1 MPAPRSKINVSDALE
16 IATSALPHSE
26 SRPGQKEMAHAVEE
40 ALHEGKHL
48 IVQAGTGTGKTIAYL
63 VPAIVAGKRTVVTTA
78 TKALQDQLAHKDLPF
93 LVQHLSEYVNRDITF
108 AVLKGRS
115 NYVCRQRLAELN
127 GETEKK
133 NRKADSPTLLEVDE
147 MSQSVRRE
155 IDLISE
161 WTKTTKSGDMADISW
176 SPSDRALRAV
186 SVGSDECPG
195 ARRCPV
201 GGTCFSE
208 LARFKA
214 SEADIVVVNTHLYG
228 LHVASGGQLLPE
240 HEVLIV
246 DEAHGLEDIMS
257 DTVGVSIHAGNF
269 NFFAGVVKRIIADP
283 KVISDIVNI
292 GTMLD
297 EVLSPIHNQRISAPL
312 PLEVTAVLAEGRR
325 IVARILDILRTIET
339 KDDDSNQRKLR
350 AQTLATRL
358 ADTVDVALKTDDTY
372 VPYVSGT
379 VDHPKLD
386 IAPLDVGPVLDAG
399 VWQKTTAIL
408 TSATVPS
415 KMADRI
421 GLPVSKTQLCN
432 VESPF
437 DYQSNAVLYCSKHLP
452 NPNSPEFTKLMHE
465 ELFHLISAAGGR
477 TLALFTSY
485 RALDAAVDAMRKRL
499 PNTILSQREYQK
511 NQLVKLFSEDES
523 SCLFATSGFFQG
535 IDIPGRTLSL
545 VTLDRIPF
553 PRPDDPL
560 LSARRD
566 AIGDRAFREIDLPR
580 AATLLAQATGRLI
593 RNATDRGVVA
603 VFDPRLGNAGY
614 RRDILGSMP
623 PMRKNY
629 SLIVSGSNY
638 CATGISR

>member
-325 IVARILDILRTIET
+325 IVARILDILRTIDT

-358 ADTVDVALKTDDTY
+358 ADTIDVALKTDDTY
-372 VPYVSGT
+372 VPYISGT

-623 PMRKNY
+623 PMRK
-629 SLIVSGSNY
+629 SVDRQEVEEFLRLI
-638 CATGISR
+638 TR

>member
-1 MPAPRSKINVSDALE
+1 VPAPRSKINVSDALE

-147 MSQSVRRE
+147 MSQSVRHE

-297 EVLSPIHNQRISAPL
+297 EVLSPIHNLRISAPL
-312 PLEVTAVLAEGRR
+312 PLEVTAILAEGRR

-358 ADTVDVALKTDDTY
+358 ADTIDVALKTDDTY
-372 VPYVSGT
+372 VPYISGT

-511 NQLVKLFSEDES
+511 NQLVKLFTEDES

-623 PMRKNY
+623 PMRK
-629 SLIVSGSNY
+629 SVDRQEVEEFLRLI
-638 CATGISR
+638 TR

>member
-1 MPAPRSKINVSDALE
+1 MAHAVSDAL
-16 IATSALPHSE
+16 A
-26 SRPGQKEMAHAVEE
+26 
-40 ALHEGKHL
+40 EGKHL

-63 VPAIVAGKRTVVTTA
+63 VPAIVAGKKTVVTTA

-93 LVQHLSEYVNRDITF
+93 LVEHLGSYVNRDITF

-115 NYVCRQRLAELN
+115 NYVCRQRLAEIN
-127 GETEKK
+127 GESEKK
-133 NRKADSPTLLEVDE
+133 NRKNDSPTLLEVDE

-161 WTKTTKSGDMADISW
+161 WVKGSKSGDMADISW
-176 SPSDRALRAV
+176 SPSERAMRAV

-208 LARFKA
+208 IARFKA

-257 DTVGVSIHAGNF
+257 DTVGVSLHAGNF

-283 KVISDIVNI
+283 KVISDIINI
-292 GTMLD
+292 GMMLD
-297 EVLSPIHNQRISAPL
+297 EVLSGLHNQRISAPL
-312 PLEVTAVLAEGRR
+312 PLEITAVLAEGRR
-325 IVARILDILRTIET
+325 LVARILDILRTIDT

-358 ADTVDVALKTDDTY
+358 ADTIDVALKTDDTY

-408 TSATVPS
+408 TSATVPK
-415 KMADRI
+415 KMAERI
-421 GLPVSKTQLCN
+421 GLPVSRTQTCT

-452 NPNSPEFTKLMHE
+452 NPNSADFTKLMHE
-465 ELFHLISAAGGR
+465 ELFHLIAAAGGR

-485 RALDAAVDAMRKRL
+485 KALDLAVDAMRKKL

-511 NQLVKLFSEDES
+511 TQLVKLFTEDES

-560 LSARRD
+560 LSARRE

-614 RRDILGSMP
+614 RRDILESMP
-623 PMRKNY
+623 PMRK
-629 SLIVSGSNY
+629 SIDRAEVEEFLRLI
-638 CATGISR
+638 TR

>member
-1 MPAPRSKINVSDALE
+1 VPAPRSKINVSDALE

-147 MSQSVRRE
+147 MSQSVRHE

-358 ADTVDVALKTDDTY
+358 ADTIDVALKTDDTY

-623 PMRKNY
+623 PMRK
-629 SLIVSGSNY
+629 SVDRQEVEEFLRLI
-638 CATGISR
+638 TR

>member
-1 MPAPRSKINVSDALE
+1 MTEALE
-16 IATSALPHSE
+16 IATSALPLSE
-26 SRPGQKEMAHAVEE
+26 SRPGQKEMAHEVAD
-40 ALHEGKHL
+40 ALAEGKHL

-63 VPAIVAGKRTVVTTA
+63 VPAIVAGKKTVVTTA
-78 TKALQDQLAHKDLPF
+78 TKALQDQLANKDLPF
-93 LVQHLSEYVNRDITF
+93 LVKELSSYVNRSVTF

-115 NYVCRQRLAELN
+115 NYICRQRLAELN
-127 GETEKK
+127 GEADKK
-133 NRKADSPTLLEVDE
+133 SRKNDSPTLLEVDE

-155 IDLISE
+155 IELISE
-161 WTKTTKSGDMADISW
+161 WVKTTKSGDMAEISW
-176 SPSDRALRAV
+176 SPSDRAMKAV

-208 LARFKA
+208 IARFKA

-257 DTVGVSIHAGNF
+257 DTVGVSLHAGNF

-283 KVISDIVNI
+283 KVISDIINI
-292 GTMLD
+292 GMMLD
-297 EVLSPIHNQRISAPL
+297 EVLSPTHGQRISAPL
-312 PLEVTAVLAEGRR
+312 PLEITAVLAEGRR
-325 IVARILDILRTIET
+325 IVARMLDVLRAIET

-358 ADTVDVALKTDDTY
+358 ADTIDIALKTDDTY

-408 TSATVPS
+408 TSATVPN
-415 KMADRI
+415 KMAERI
-421 GLPVSKTQLCN
+421 GLPVTRTRMCN

-437 DYQSNAVLYCSKHLP
+437 DYQSHAVLYCAKHLP
-452 NPNSPEFTKLMHE
+452 NPNSPDFTKLMHD
-465 ELFHLISAAGGR
+465 ELFHLIAAAGGR

-485 RALDAAVDAMRKRL
+485 RALDLAVEAMRKRL

-511 NQLVKLFSEDES
+511 TQLVKLFTEDES

-545 VTLDRIPF
+545 VTIDRIPF

-614 RRDILGSMP
+614 RRDILESMP
-623 PMRKNY
+623 PMRK
-629 SLIVSGSNY
+629 SVERTEVEEFLKTI
-638 CATGISR
+638 TR

>member
-16 IATSALPHSE
+16 IATSALPLSE

-623 PMRKNY
+623 PMRK
-629 SLIVSGSNY
+629 SVDRQEVEEFLRLI
-638 CATGISR
+638 TR

>member
-1 MPAPRSKINVSDALE
+1 MTEALE
-16 IATSALPHSE
+16 IATSALPLSE
-26 SRPGQKEMAHAVEE
+26 SRPGQKEMAHEVAD
-40 ALHEGKHL
+40 ALAEGKHL

-63 VPAIVAGKRTVVTTA
+63 VPAIVAGKKTVVTTA
-78 TKALQDQLAHKDLPF
+78 TKALQDQLANKDLPF
-93 LVQHLSEYVNRDITF
+93 LVKELSSYVNRSVTF

-115 NYVCRQRLAELN
+115 NYICRQRLAELN
-127 GETEKK
+127 GEADKK
-133 NRKADSPTLLEVDE
+133 SRKNDSPTLLEVDE

-155 IDLISE
+155 IELISE
-161 WTKTTKSGDMADISW
+161 WVKTTKSGDMAEISW
-176 SPSDRALRAV
+176 SPSDRAMKAV

-208 LARFKA
+208 IARFKA

-257 DTVGVSIHAGNF
+257 DTVGVSLHAGNF

-292 GTMLD
+292 GMMLD
-297 EVLSPIHNQRISAPL
+297 EVLSPTHGQRISAPL
-312 PLEVTAVLAEGRR
+312 PLEITAVLAEGRR
-325 IVARILDILRTIET
+325 IVARMLDVLRAIET

-358 ADTVDVALKTDDTY
+358 ADTIDIALKTDDTY

-408 TSATVPS
+408 TSATVPN
-415 KMADRI
+415 KMAERI
-421 GLPVSKTQLCN
+421 GLPVTRTRMCN

-437 DYQSNAVLYCSKHLP
+437 DYQSHAVLYCAKHLP
-452 NPNSPEFTKLMHE
+452 NPNSPDFTKLMHD
-465 ELFHLISAAGGR
+465 ELFHLIAAAGGR

-485 RALDAAVDAMRKRL
+485 RALDLAVEAMRKRL

-511 NQLVKLFSEDES
+511 TQLVKLFTEDES

-545 VTLDRIPF
+545 VTIDRIPF

-614 RRDILGSMP
+614 RRDILESMP
-623 PMRKNY
+623 PMRK
-629 SLIVSGSNY
+629 SVERAEVEEFLKTI
-638 CATGISR
+638 TR

>member
-1 MPAPRSKINVSDALE
+1 VPAPRSKINVSDALE

-623 PMRKNY
+623 PMRK
-629 SLIVSGSNY
+629 SVDRQEVEEFLRLI
-638 CATGISR
+638 TR

>member
-1 MPAPRSKINVSDALE
+1 MAHAVSDAL
-16 IATSALPHSE
+16 A
-26 SRPGQKEMAHAVEE
+26 
-40 ALHEGKHL
+40 EGKHL

-63 VPAIVAGKRTVVTTA
+63 VPAIVAGKKTVVTTA
-78 TKALQDQLAHKDLPF
+78 TKALQDQLAQKDLPF
-93 LVQHLSEYVNRDITF
+93 LVEHLGSYVNRDITF

-115 NYVCRQRLAELN
+115 NYVCRQRLAEIN
-127 GETEKK
+127 GESEKK
-133 NRKADSPTLLEVDE
+133 NRKNDSPTLLEVDE

-161 WTKTTKSGDMADISW
+161 WVKGSKSGDMADIAW
-176 SPSDRALRAV
+176 SPSERAMRAV

-208 LARFKA
+208 IARFKA

-257 DTVGVSIHAGNF
+257 DTVGVSLHAGNF

-292 GTMLD
+292 GMMLD
-297 EVLSPIHNQRISAPL
+297 EVLSGLHNQRISAPL
-312 PLEVTAVLAEGRR
+312 PLEITAVLAEGRR
-325 IVARILDILRTIET
+325 LVARILDILRTIDT

-358 ADTVDVALKTDDTY
+358 ADTIDVALKTDDTY

-408 TSATVPS
+408 TSATVPN
-415 KMADRI
+415 KMAERI
-421 GLPVSKTQLCN
+421 GLPVSRTQTCN

-452 NPNSPEFTKLMHE
+452 NPNSAEFTKLMHE
-465 ELFHLISAAGGR
+465 ELFHLIAAAGGR

-485 RALDAAVDAMRKRL
+485 KALDLAVEAMRKKL

-511 NQLVKLFSEDES
+511 TQLVKLFTEDES

-614 RRDILGSMP
+614 RRDILESMP
-623 PMRKNY
+623 PMRK
-629 SLIVSGSNY
+629 SIDRAEVEEFLRLI
-638 CATGISR
+638 TR

>member
-1 MPAPRSKINVSDALE
+1 VPAPRSKINVSDALE

-26 SRPGQKEMAHAVEE
+26 SRPGQKEMAHAVDE

-372 VPYVSGT
+372 VPYISGT
-379 VDHPKLD
+379 IDHPKLD

-623 PMRKNY
+623 PMRK
-629 SLIVSGSNY
+629 SVDRQEVEEFLRLI
-638 CATGISR
+638 TR

>member
-1 MPAPRSKINVSDALE
+1 MAHAVSDAL
-16 IATSALPHSE
+16 A
-26 SRPGQKEMAHAVEE
+26 
-40 ALHEGKHL
+40 EGKHL

-63 VPAIVAGKRTVVTTA
+63 VPAIVAGKKTVVTTA

-93 LVQHLSEYVNRDITF
+93 LVEHLGSYVNRDITF

-115 NYVCRQRLAELN
+115 NYVCRQRLAEIN
-127 GETEKK
+127 GESEKK
-133 NRKADSPTLLEVDE
+133 NRKNDSPTLLEVDE

-161 WTKTTKSGDMADISW
+161 WVKGSKSGDMADISW
-176 SPSDRALRAV
+176 SPSERAMRAV

-208 LARFKA
+208 IARFKA

-257 DTVGVSIHAGNF
+257 DTVGVSLHAGNF

-292 GTMLD
+292 AMMLD
-297 EVLSPIHNQRISAPL
+297 EVLSGLHNQRISAPL
-312 PLEVTAVLAEGRR
+312 PLEITAVLAEGRR
-325 IVARILDILRTIET
+325 LVARILDILRTIDT

-358 ADTVDVALKTDDTY
+358 ADTIDVALKTDDTY

-408 TSATVPS
+408 TSATVPN
-415 KMADRI
+415 KMAERI
-421 GLPVSKTQLCN
+421 GLPISRTQTCN

-452 NPNSPEFTKLMHE
+452 NPNSAEFTKLMHE
-465 ELFHLISAAGGR
+465 ELFHLIAAAGGR

-485 RALDAAVDAMRKRL
+485 KALDLAVEAMRKKL

-511 NQLVKLFSEDES
+511 TQLVKLFTEDES

-593 RNATDRGVVA
+593 RNAADRGVVA

-614 RRDILGSMP
+614 RRDILESMP
-623 PMRKNY
+623 PMRK
-629 SLIVSGSNY
+629 SIDRAEVEEFLRLI
-638 CATGISR
+638 TR

>member
-26 SRPGQKEMAHAVEE
+26 SRPGQKEMAHAVDE

-93 LVQHLSEYVNRDITF
+93 LVQHLSEYVNRNITF

-127 GETEKK
+127 GESEKK

-155 IDLISE
+155 IDLITE

-176 SPSDRALRAV
+176 SPSDRAMKAV

-593 RNATDRGVVA
+593 RNSTDRGVVA

-623 PMRKNY
+623 PMRK
-629 SLIVSGSNY
+629 SVDRQEVEEFLRLI
-638 CATGISR
+638 TR

>member
-358 ADTVDVALKTDDTY
+358 ADTIDVALKTDDTY
-372 VPYVSGT
+372 VPYISGT

-432 VESPF
+432 VDSPF

-623 PMRKNY
+623 PMRK
-629 SLIVSGSNY
+629 SVDRQEVEEFLRLI
-638 CATGISR
+638 TR

>member
-1 MPAPRSKINVSDALE
+1 MAHAVSDAL
-16 IATSALPHSE
+16 A
-26 SRPGQKEMAHAVEE
+26 
-40 ALHEGKHL
+40 EGKHL

-63 VPAIVAGKRTVVTTA
+63 VPAIVAGKKTVVTTA

-93 LVQHLSEYVNRDITF
+93 LVEHLGSYVNRDITF

-115 NYVCRQRLAELN
+115 NYVCRQRLAEIN
-127 GETEKK
+127 GESEKK
-133 NRKADSPTLLEVDE
+133 NRKNDSPTLLEVDE

-161 WTKTTKSGDMADISW
+161 WVKGSKSGDMADISW
-176 SPSDRALRAV
+176 SPSERAMRAV

-208 LARFKA
+208 IARFKA

-257 DTVGVSIHAGNF
+257 DTVGVSLHAGNF

-292 GTMLD
+292 GMMLD
-297 EVLSPIHNQRISAPL
+297 EVLSGLHNQRISAPL
-312 PLEVTAVLAEGRR
+312 PLEITAVLAEGRR
-325 IVARILDILRTIET
+325 LVARILDILRTIDT

-358 ADTVDVALKTDDTY
+358 ADTIDVALKTDDTY

-408 TSATVPS
+408 TSATVPN
-415 KMADRI
+415 KMAERI
-421 GLPVSKTQLCN
+421 GLPISRTQTCN

-452 NPNSPEFTKLMHE
+452 NPNSAECTKLMHE
-465 ELFHLISAAGGR
+465 ELFHLIAAAGGR

-485 RALDAAVDAMRKRL
+485 KALDLAVEAMRKKL

-511 NQLVKLFSEDES
+511 TQLVKLFTEDES

-614 RRDILGSMP
+614 RRDILESMP
-623 PMRKNY
+623 PMRK
-629 SLIVSGSNY
+629 SIDRAEVEEFLRLI
-638 CATGISR
+638 TR

>member
-1 MPAPRSKINVSDALE
+1 
-16 IATSALPHSE
+16 
-26 SRPGQKEMAHAVEE
+26 
-40 ALHEGKHL
+40 
-48 IVQAGTGTGKTIAYL
+48 
-63 VPAIVAGKRTVVTTA
+63 
-78 TKALQDQLAHKDLPF
+78 
-93 LVQHLSEYVNRDITF
+93 VQHLSEYVNRDITF

-358 ADTVDVALKTDDTY
+358 ADTIDVALKTDDTY
-372 VPYVSGT
+372 VPYISGT

-623 PMRKNY
+623 PMRK
-629 SLIVSGSNY
+629 SVDRQEVEEFLRLI
-638 CATGISR
+638 TR

>member
-1 MPAPRSKINVSDALE
+1 VPAPRSKINVSDALE

-358 ADTVDVALKTDDTY
+358 ADTIDVALKTDDTY
-372 VPYVSGT
+372 VPYISGT

-485 RALDAAVDAMRKRL
+485 RALDAAVEAMRKRL

-623 PMRKNY
+623 PMRK
-629 SLIVSGSNY
+629 SVDRQEVEEFLRLI
-638 CATGISR
+638 TR

>member
-1 MPAPRSKINVSDALE
+1 MAHAVSDAL
-16 IATSALPHSE
+16 A
-26 SRPGQKEMAHAVEE
+26 
-40 ALHEGKHL
+40 EGKHL

-63 VPAIVAGKRTVVTTA
+63 VPAIVAGKKTVVTTA
-78 TKALQDQLAHKDLPF
+78 TKALQDQLAQKDLPF
-93 LVQHLSEYVNRDITF
+93 LVEHLGSYVNREITF

-115 NYVCRQRLAELN
+115 NYVCRQRLAEIN
-127 GETEKK
+127 GESEKN
-133 NRKADSPTLLEVDE
+133 NRKNDSPTLLEVDE

-161 WTKTTKSGDMADISW
+161 WVKSSKSGDMADISW
-176 SPSDRALRAV
+176 SPSERAMRAV

-208 LARFKA
+208 IARFKA

-257 DTVGVSIHAGNF
+257 DTVGISLHAGNF

-292 GTMLD
+292 GMMLD
-297 EVLSPIHNQRISAPL
+297 EVLSGLHNQRISAPL
-312 PLEVTAVLAEGRR
+312 PLEITAVLAEGRR
-325 IVARILDILRTIET
+325 LVARILDILRTIDT

-358 ADTVDVALKTDDTY
+358 ADTIDVALKTDDTY

-408 TSATVPS
+408 TSATVPN
-415 KMADRI
+415 KMAERI
-421 GLPVSKTQLCN
+421 GLPISRTQTCN

-452 NPNSPEFTKLMHE
+452 NPNSAEFTKLMHE
-465 ELFHLISAAGGR
+465 ELFHLIAAAGGR

-485 RALDAAVDAMRKRL
+485 KALDLAVEAMRKKL

-511 NQLVKLFSEDES
+511 TQLVKLFTEDES

-614 RRDILGSMP
+614 RRDILESMP
-623 PMRKNY
+623 PMRK
-629 SLIVSGSNY
+629 SIDRAEVEEFLRLI
-638 CATGISR
+638 TR

>member
-1 MPAPRSKINVSDALE
+1 MTEALE
-16 IATSALPHSE
+16 IATSALPLSE
-26 SRPGQKEMAHAVEE
+26 SRPGQKEMAHEVAD
-40 ALHEGKHL
+40 ALAEGKHL

-63 VPAIVAGKRTVVTTA
+63 VPAIVAGKKTVVTTA
-78 TKALQDQLAHKDLPF
+78 TKALQDQLANKDLPF
-93 LVQHLSEYVNRDITF
+93 LVKELSSYVNRSVTF

-115 NYVCRQRLAELN
+115 NYICRQRLAELN
-127 GETEKK
+127 GEADKK
-133 NRKADSPTLLEVDE
+133 SRKNDSPTLLEVDE

-155 IDLISE
+155 IELISE
-161 WTKTTKSGDMADISW
+161 WVKTTKSGDMAEISW
-176 SPSDRALRAV
+176 SPSDRAMKAV

-208 LARFKA
+208 IARFKA

-257 DTVGVSIHAGNF
+257 DTVGVSLHAGNF

-292 GTMLD
+292 GMMLD
-297 EVLSPIHNQRISAPL
+297 EVLSPTHGQRISAPL
-312 PLEVTAVLAEGRR
+312 PLEITAVLAEGRR
-325 IVARILDILRTIET
+325 IVARMLDVLRAIET

-358 ADTVDVALKTDDTY
+358 ADTIDIALKTDDTY

-399 VWQKTTAIL
+399 VWQKTIAIL
-408 TSATVPS
+408 TSATVPN
-415 KMADRI
+415 KMAERI
-421 GLPVSKTQLCN
+421 GLPVTRTRMCN

-437 DYQSNAVLYCSKHLP
+437 DYQSHAVLYCAKHLP
-452 NPNSPEFTKLMHE
+452 NPNSPDFTKLMHD
-465 ELFHLISAAGGR
+465 ELFHLIAAAGGR

-485 RALDAAVDAMRKRL
+485 RALDLAVEAMRKRL

-511 NQLVKLFSEDES
+511 TQLVKLFTEDES

-545 VTLDRIPF
+545 VTIDRIPF

-614 RRDILGSMP
+614 RRDILESMP
-623 PMRKNY
+623 PMRK
-629 SLIVSGSNY
+629 SVERAEVEEFLKTI
-638 CATGISR
+638 TR

>member
-1 MPAPRSKINVSDALE
+1 MAHAVSDAL
-16 IATSALPHSE
+16 A
-26 SRPGQKEMAHAVEE
+26 
-40 ALHEGKHL
+40 EGKHL

-63 VPAIVAGKRTVVTTA
+63 VPAIVAGKKTVVTTA

-93 LVQHLSEYVNRDITF
+93 LVEHLGSYVNRDITF

-115 NYVCRQRLAELN
+115 NYVCRQRLAEIN
-127 GETEKK
+127 GESEKK
-133 NRKADSPTLLEVDE
+133 NRKNDSPTLLEVDE

-161 WTKTTKSGDMADISW
+161 WAKGSKSGDMADVSW
-176 SPSDRALRAV
+176 SPSERAMRAV

-208 LARFKA
+208 IARFKA

-257 DTVGVSIHAGNF
+257 DTVGVSLHAGNF

-292 GTMLD
+292 GMMLD
-297 EVLSPIHNQRISAPL
+297 EVLTGLHNQRISAPL
-312 PLEVTAVLAEGRR
+312 PLEITAVLAEGRR
-325 IVARILDILRTIET
+325 LVARILDILRTIDT

-358 ADTVDVALKTDDTY
+358 ADTIDVALKTDDTY

-408 TSATVPS
+408 TSATVPN
-415 KMADRI
+415 KMAERI
-421 GLPVSKTQLCN
+421 GLPISRTQTCN

-452 NPNSPEFTKLMHE
+452 NPNSAEFTKLMHE
-465 ELFHLISAAGGR
+465 ELFHLIAAAGGR

-485 RALDAAVDAMRKRL
+485 KALDLAVEAMRKKL

-511 NQLVKLFSEDES
+511 TQLVKLFTEDES

-614 RRDILGSMP
+614 RRDILESMP
-623 PMRKNY
+623 PMRK
-629 SLIVSGSNY
+629 SIDRAEVEEFLRLI
-638 CATGISR
+638 TR

>member
-1 MPAPRSKINVSDALE
+1 VPAPRSKINVSDALE

-339 KDDDSNQRKLR
+339 KDDDSNRRILR
-350 AQTLATRL
+350 ALTLATRL

-623 PMRKNY
+623 PMRK
-629 SLIVSGSNY
+629 SVDRQEVEEFLRLI
-638 CATGISR
+638 TR

>member
-1 MPAPRSKINVSDALE
+1 VPAPRSKINVSDALE

-63 VPAIVAGKRTVVTTA
+63 VPAIVAGKHTVVTTA

-283 KVISDIVNI
+283 KVIGDIVNI

-358 ADTVDVALKTDDTY
+358 ADTIDVALKTDDTY
-372 VPYVSGT
+372 VPYISGT

-593 RNATDRGVVA
+593 RKATDRGVVA

-623 PMRKNY
+623 PMRK
-629 SLIVSGSNY
+629 SVDRQEVEEFLRLI
-638 CATGISR
+638 TR

>member
-372 VPYVSGT
+372 VPYISGT
-379 VDHPKLD
+379 IDHPKLD

-485 RALDAAVDAMRKRL
+485 RALDAAVEAMRKRL

-623 PMRKNY
+623 PMRK
-629 SLIVSGSNY
+629 SVDRQEVEEFLRLI
-638 CATGISR
+638 TR

>member
-1 MPAPRSKINVSDALE
+1 VPAPRSKINVSDALE

-133 NRKADSPTLLEVDE
+133 NRKTDSPTLLEVDE

-358 ADTVDVALKTDDTY
+358 ADTIDVALKTDDTY
-372 VPYVSGT
+372 VPYISGT

-623 PMRKNY
+623 PMRK
-629 SLIVSGSNY
+629 SVDRQEVEEFLRLI
-638 CATGISR
+638 TR

>member
-1 MPAPRSKINVSDALE
+1 VPAPRSKINVSDALE

-358 ADTVDVALKTDDTY
+358 ADTIDVALKTDDTY
-372 VPYVSGT
+372 VPYISGT

-421 GLPVSKTQLCN
+421 GLPESKTQLCN

-623 PMRKNY
+623 PMRK
-629 SLIVSGSNY
+629 SVDRQEVEEFLRLI
-638 CATGISR
+638 TR

>member
-40 ALHEGKHL
+40 ALNEGKHL

-358 ADTVDVALKTDDTY
+358 ADTIDVALKTDDTY
-372 VPYVSGT
+372 VPYISGT

-432 VESPF
+432 VDSPF

-623 PMRKNY
+623 PMRK
-629 SLIVSGSNY
+629 SVDRQEVEEFLRLI
-638 CATGISR
+638 TR

>member
-26 SRPGQKEMAHAVEE
+26 SRPGQKEMAHAVDE

-339 KDDDSNQRKLR
+339 RDDDSNQRKLR

-358 ADTVDVALKTDDTY
+358 ADTIDVALKTDDTY
-372 VPYVSGT
+372 VPYISGT

-623 PMRKNY
+623 PMRK
-629 SLIVSGSNY
+629 SVDRQEVEEFLRLI
-638 CATGISR
+638 TR

>member
-133 NRKADSPTLLEVDE
+133 NRKTDSPTLLEVDE

-358 ADTVDVALKTDDTY
+358 ADTIDVALKTDDTY
-372 VPYVSGT
+372 VPYISGT

-485 RALDAAVDAMRKRL
+485 RALDAAVEAMRKRL

-623 PMRKNY
+623 PMRK
-629 SLIVSGSNY
+629 SVDRQEVEEFLRLI
-638 CATGISR
+638 TR

>member
-339 KDDDSNQRKLR
+339 RDDDSNQRKLR

-623 PMRKNY
+623 PMRK
-629 SLIVSGSNY
+629 SVDRQEVEEFLRLI
-638 CATGISR
+638 TR

>member
-358 ADTVDVALKTDDTY
+358 ADTIDVALKTDDTY
-372 VPYVSGT
+372 VPYISGT

-421 GLPVSKTQLCN
+421 GLPESKTQLCN

-623 PMRKNY
+623 PMRK
-629 SLIVSGSNY
+629 SVDRQEVEEFLRLI
-638 CATGISR
+638 TR

>member
-358 ADTVDVALKTDDTY
+358 ADTIDVALKTDDTY
-372 VPYVSGT
+372 VPYISGT

-415 KMADRI
+415 KMAVRI

-623 PMRKNY
+623 PMRK
-629 SLIVSGSNY
+629 SVDRQEVEEFLRLI
-638 CATGISR
+638 TR

>member
-40 ALHEGKHL
+40 ALNEGKHL

-358 ADTVDVALKTDDTY
+358 ADTIDVALKTDDTY

-623 PMRKNY
+623 PMRK
-629 SLIVSGSNY
+629 SVDRQEVEEFLRLI
-638 CATGISR
+638 TR